1 MTDHR
6 SRSAEVKMSTPV
18 LHQFQFSH
26 YNEKARWAL
35 DFKNVAH
42 VRHSLLPGP
51 HMIQTMRLSGQK
63 SVPVL
68 GLEGDVVAGSA
79 QIIDAL
85 EQRFPEPPLYPA
97 TIAEQRQALELQKWF
112 DEEVGPE
119 IRRAFFFDVLP
130 GSKYAAEL
138 FIIGRG
144 DLTKAIYRTLFPGI
158 RAVMIKD
165 MKIDAAGAARG
176 VERTKEALDLVA
188 KCATGSGYL
197 VGDRFTVADLTA
209 AALLSPT
216 AMPPQ
221 FSYPVPEPRSDG
233 LRRWLSRWSDHPG
246 TAWVSEIYRKHR
258 GASAAV
264 DREG

>member
-1 MTDHR
+1 MTNHH
-6 SRSAEVKMSTPV
+6 SNEVKPMATPV

-26 YNEKARWAL
+26 YNEKGRWAL

-42 VRHSLLPGP
+42 VRHSLMPGP
-51 HMIQTMRLSGQK
+51 HMIQTMRLSRQK

-68 GLEGDVVAGSA
+68 ALDGNVIAGSA

-85 EQRFPEPPLYPA
+85 EKRFPEPALYPTA
-97 TIAEQRQALELQKWF
+97 IAEQRQALELQKWF
-112 DEEVGPE
+112 DGEVGAE

-144 DLTKAIYRTLFPGI
+144 KLTKTIYRTLFPGI
-158 RAVMIKD
+158 RAVMMKD
-165 MKIDAAGAARG
+165 MKIDAPGAARG
-176 VERTKEALDLVA
+176 VERTREALDLVA
-188 KCATGSGYL
+188 KSAAASGYL

-209 AALLSPT
+209 AALLSP
-216 AMPPQ
+216 AVMPPQ
-221 FSYPVPEPRSDG
+221 FPYAVPEPRSEG

-246 TAWVSEIYRKHR
+246 AAWVSEIYRKHR
-258 GASAAV
+258 GTSAAV
-264 DREG
+264 DGSR